1 MYDNEKYVGNA
12 IKHYNRKDLFLT
24 TKLYSPS
31 TSYERAKSH
40 IEKSLNN
47 LQTDYIDL
55 LLIHEPYI
63 QSLEMYKAMT
73 EGVNEGKIRAIGI
86 SNFNKNQYLNFIKS
100 CSIIPAINQVEC
112 HVFYR
117 QEGLQKLLDENGTHM
132 QAWSPFACAKNN
144 FFNNPLLKEIGEKYG
159 KTTGQV
165 GLKYLVQ
172 TGVSV
177 IPKSSKTERLK
188 ENINIFDFNLTNE
201 DIEKIKLLDN
211 GKTLFGWY

>member
-1 MYDNEKYVGNA
+1 MY
-12 IKHYNRKDLFLT
+12 R
-24 TKLYSPS
+24 
-31 TSYERAKSH
+31 
-40 IEKSLNN
+40 
-47 LQTDYIDL
+47 
-55 LLIHEPYI
+55 
-63 QSLEMYKAMT
+63 AMT
-73 EGVNEGKIRAIGI
+73 EGVQTGKIRAIGI

-100 CSIIPAINQVEC
+100 CGTIPAVNQVEC

-117 QEGLQKLLDENGTHM
+117 QEGLQKVLEEKGTHM

-144 FFNNPLLKEIGEKYG
+144 FFNNPVLKEIGEKYG

-172 TGVSV
+172 AGVSV

-188 ENINIFDFNLTNE
+188 ENINIFDFNLANE
-201 DIEKIKLLDN
+201 DIEKIISLDK